1 MVKPAKPNQVSS
13 VQQKGRKHT
22 AACSCPQCAPE
33 AHDDPAFQSDSTPD
47 KRGITDS
54 LKRRVR
60 AEAAALNALKET
72 YKHPLKPS
80 PELAAKH
87 RLAPSERQSPF
98 ERGTLE
104 WYRNELALAH
114 ERIRL
119 LESERDRLLDEKRER
134 DPVLLTQINMPG
146 KGGSKSA
153 EVKKDQK
160 DVRKT
165 EAVQRFKKLI
175 ATGDRDADDAIRVMV
190 DDGWKRSTL
199 YGYLQ
204 DELHRLGRD
213 KKPVKRRSSKKS

>member
-1 MVKPAKPNQVSS
+1 MSKRKKARS
-13 VQQKGRKHT
+13 GRENEHL
-22 AACSCPQCAPE
+22 ASCACPKCAPDV
-33 AHDDPAFQSDSTPD
+33 HDESQFESDKVAD

-60 AEAAALNALKET
+60 AEAAALDAMREIL
-72 YKHPLKPS
+72 KHPRKPS

-87 RLAPSERQSPF
+87 RLAPSERPSPF
-98 ERGTLE
+98 EWGTLE

-160 DVRKT
+160 EVRKT

-175 ATGDRDADDAIRVMV
+175 ATGDRDADDAIKAMV

-204 DELHRLGRD
+204 DELHRLGRN
-213 KKPVKRRSSKKS
+213 KKPVKRQAKKK